1 MEGKRVSVEE
11 VKRVMAADFDRLVAE
26 VAAAM
31 NAAKDGRIIADTEE
45 PVRDAHAGFRERVY
59 AQAIRLLQSKQEAFS
74 PSARRASEQ
83 GPAADHPS
91 DGERASE
98 RA

>member
-1 MEGKRVSVEE
+1 MDGKQVSTAEL
-11 VKRVMAADFDRLVAE
+11 KQAMAADFDQLVQE

-31 NAAKDGRIIADTEE
+31 NAAQEGRIIADTEE
-45 PVRDAHAGFRERVY
+45 LVRNANAVFREQVY
-59 AQAIRLLQSKQEAFS
+59 AQAIGLLQKKQEAFS

-83 GPAADHPS
+83 GQAADHPS

-98 RA
+98 RL

>member
-1 MEGKRVSVEE
+1 MEDKQVSVEE
-11 VKRVMAADFDRLVAE
+11 LKRALAADFDQLVQE

-31 NAAKDGRIIADTEE
+31 NAAKAGRIIADTEE
-45 PVRDAHAGFRERVY
+45 PVHDATAVFRERVY
-59 AQAIRLLQSKQEAFS
+59 AQAIRLLQSQQEAFS
-74 PSARRASEQ
+74 PSARRAPEQ

-98 RA
+98 RG